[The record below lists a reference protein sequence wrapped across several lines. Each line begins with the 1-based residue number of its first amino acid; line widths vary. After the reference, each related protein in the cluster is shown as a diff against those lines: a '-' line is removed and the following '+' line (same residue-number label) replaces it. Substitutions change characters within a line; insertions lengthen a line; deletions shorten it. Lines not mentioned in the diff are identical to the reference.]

1 LLPAAAAAA
10 DHGATASAVALAVEP
25 QVNKVIVATAKIA
38 TQVQAVLKPQEVK
51 PETAAIQVKM
61 APLELVETPLSAPMP
76 VAVAAVGTAVAVPQ
90 VAIVAAAAAVGH
102 LTLIPTFAP
111 MYHTTKELK
120 PATEN

>member
-1 LLPAAAAAA
+1 M
-10 DHGATASAVALAVEP
+10 EP
-25 QVNKVIVATAKIA
+25 QVNKDTVATAKIA

-61 APLELVETPLSAPMP
+61 VPSELVEMPISAPMP

-90 VAIVAAAAAVGH
+90 VVGVAAAAAAGH
-102 LTLIPTFAP
+102 LTLTPTFAP
-111 MYHTTKELK
+111 MCLTTKELK